1 MNVAT
6 YADLKK
12 FAAFYEDIAS
22 YFFIFCLLTWFE
34 MRSYYHYRGNTIPW
48 NRITKCPSP
57 LLLTEDIGEDKTPSD
72 ATLDDCMEF
81 VNHYLHNRKPNKDL
95 VVTNI

>member
-34 MRSYYHYRGNTIPW
+34 MRFYYHYRGNTIPW

-57 LLLTEDIGEDKTPSD
+57 LLLTEDIGEDKTPSS
-72 ATLDDCMEF
+72 LS
-81 VNHYLHNRKPNKDL
+81 PQ
-95 VVTNI
+95 